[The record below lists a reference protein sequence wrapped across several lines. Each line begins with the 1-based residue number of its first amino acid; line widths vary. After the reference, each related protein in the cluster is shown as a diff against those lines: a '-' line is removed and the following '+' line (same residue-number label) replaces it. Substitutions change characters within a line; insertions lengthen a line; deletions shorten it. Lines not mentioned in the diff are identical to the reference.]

1 VLESAIGD
9 VEQKIDEI
17 NLLTQEEREQ
27 VVRRWNRTEVWYPER
42 SVQELIEEQA
52 GMNPE
57 AVAMEIRGK
66 KISYGELNE
75 RANQVAHYLRKK
87 GVGAEVR
94 VGVSVSRSAEL
105 VVGLL

>member
-1 VLESAIGD
+1 MRRVLESAIGD
-9 VEQKIDEI
+9 PEQKIDEI
-17 NLLTQEEREQ
+17 SLLTLEEREQ
-27 VVRRWNRTEVWYPER
+27 VVRRWNGTAGWYPER

-57 AVAMEIRGK
+57 AVALEIKGK

-87 GVGAEVR
+87 GVGPEVR
-94 VGVSVSRSAEL
+94 VGVSVQ
-105 VVGLL
+105 